1 MWDDLPADFEVDF
14 ELVLIEYHTYPRRF
28 HMEQEPFPKKI
39 SLP

>member
-14 ELVLIEYHTYPRRF
+14 ELVLIEYNKKKKRIER
-28 HMEQEPFPKKI
+28 EQEKFPKKI